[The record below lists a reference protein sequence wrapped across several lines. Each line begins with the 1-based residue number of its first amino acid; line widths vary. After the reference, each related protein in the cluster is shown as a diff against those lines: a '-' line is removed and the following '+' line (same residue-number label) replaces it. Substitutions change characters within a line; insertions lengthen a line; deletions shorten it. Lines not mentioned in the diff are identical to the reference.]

1 MGIFGILSQRNFQS
15 ATLLFFLL
23 VLFSHQTLQAQVT
36 FFSENVGT
44 SPTTVSIAAYTGWQ
58 NEAPV
63 TFAGDADVRN
73 TLPSSGYPAASGLG
87 NVYFA
92 PTIGRNLTISGINT
106 SQYSNIVLKVGHY
119 KNNLTSSNELFI
131 EVSTD
136 GVNYTPLTYTRP
148 TGSGSA
154 SWLEITP
161 TGTIPSTP
169 NLRIRFRQTSAL
181 TQFRI
186 DDIRLIGIP
195 NPCDVTV
202 TSFSPV
208 SGPAG
213 TEVTING
220 TNFTGATEVRFNG
233 LSQPVFEYMSS
244 TQIKARVPEGATTG
258 PITVFTDCGGTSAA
272 DFVVIDLDC
281 PYSGSG
287 LIISELCD
295 PKNDYQTDRYI
306 EIYNPGSTTVNLN
319 GWEVRAIANGTITAN
334 CGDQHILCWTL
345 SGTIQPGEAL
355 TCGYTNPLNGGPHDF
370 TDPQWIITDPDN
382 DACYNW
388 NGQERDGA
396 ALYNGGVRIDA
407 ILKANT
413 STNYYNDRSLIR
425 NPNIC
430 SPDPDSPASDWTVTT
445 TVSYAG
451 VAPSTPGS
459 HQTDCAVSSPVIN
472 THPID
477 QSICATESI
486 TMTVAASGGM
496 PAYNHK
502 WKVYTGSGNWHDV
515 TNGGNYS
522 GANTASLTITN
533 TPASFDGYQ
542 YYCEVYNN
550 DNSCFR
556 ASNAAIISVSPKPT
570 PSPIW
575 HY

>member
-1 MGIFGILSQRNFQS
+1 MGIFGILCQRNFRS
-15 ATLLFFLL
+15 ATLLFFLS
-23 VLFSHQTLQAQVT
+23 VLFGHQTLQAQVT

-44 SPTTVSIAAYTGWQ
+44 SPTTVSVAAYTGWQ

-63 TFAGDADVRN
+63 TFAGNADVRN
-73 TLPSSGYPAASGLG
+73 TLPSTGYLTASGQG
-87 NVYFA
+87 NVFFSN
-92 PTIGRNLTISGINT
+92 TIGKYLSISSINT

-119 KNNLTSSNELFI
+119 KSSNTSSNELAI
-131 EVSTD
+131 EVSID
-136 GVNYTPLTYTRP
+136 GINYTPLTYTRP
-148 TGSGSA
+148 TGTGTA

-169 NLRIRFRQTSAL
+169 NLRIRFRQTSGSP
-181 TQFRI
+181 QFRI

-220 TNFTGATEVRFNG
+220 TNFLGATEVRFNG
-233 LSQPVFEYMSS
+233 LSQPVFEYISS
-244 TQIKARVPEGATTG
+244 TLIKARIPEGATSG

-272 DFVVIDLDC
+272 DFAVIDLDC

-295 PKNDYQTDRYI
+295 PRNSYQTDRYI
-306 EIYNPGSTTVNLN
+306 EIYNPGSSSVNLT
-319 GWEVRAIANGTITAN
+319 GWEVRSIANGTITAN
-334 CGDQHILCWTL
+334 CSDQHILCWTL

-370 TDPQWIITDPDN
+370 TNPKWITTDPDQ
-382 DACYNW
+382 ACFNW

-396 ALYNGGVRIDA
+396 ALYNGSTRIDA
-407 ILKANT
+407 VLRANSGT
-413 STNYYNDRSLIR
+413 AYYSDKSLIR
-425 NPNIC
+425 NLDIC
-430 SPDPDSPASDWTVTT
+430 SPNPDSPASEWTVTT

-459 HQTDCAVSSPVIN
+459 HQSDCAVSSPEID
-472 THPID
+472 THPLD
-477 QSICATESI
+477 KTICEGETI
-486 TMTVAASGGM
+486 TLTVAASGGI
-496 PAYNHK
+496 PPYNYK
-502 WKVYTGSGNWHDV
+502 WKVYKGSGTWQDV

-522 GANTASLTITN
+522 DANSATLTISN
-533 TPASFDGYQ
+533 TPASFNDYQ

-550 DNSCFR
+550 DNSCFK